1 MASGDLLLHD
11 GSLGRIDLQKPIHA
25 SYQIR
30 ITSQQTVTIRLRQSG
45 EGSPIPVDGDAL
57 QIEVDERP
65 PARIA
70 LHWKSINR
78 LSPRD
83 LEALL
88 RIDNTGG
95 TSAVGLRMVV
105 DVPGDVSVST
115 GDFGTERLDS
125 GTSRTVAVRISSGG
139 IPSGSVRFTLSHQS
153 VGGESS
159 ETALALDLNRVIES
173 DIDRLPIVGRSKARE
188 EISRAL
194 FEDHSVLIDLHGS
207 PGVGKR
213 KLVRS
218 ALERATNAE
227 GKQVEFYEI
236 DCRMAD
242 SFAEAVFMLLNRL
255 AFPFEA
261 SRGSDAAFSKFLSG
275 AGMPENE
282 YQGYVAQLRFLN
294 PGQTPNM
301 GTWYAL
307 SLLLSK
313 LAKTRNLARLI
324 IMLQNVSKF
333 NGSELEGLWALRRYL
348 QTPTEIRIVV
358 TSLNPIVSEM
368 VDRHIEVP
376 ALSDDDCRS
385 LISAVFVL
393 PAASATIES
402 ALIERSELLPANLIS
417 LLKQLT
423 ENADRLVDFDNPLR
437 PASKTLPRSATCQRR
452 RWKPTGKPSSGRASP
467 IWPWPFSPQ
476 FGNRLAKTSFN
487 WRSGCCPSWL
497 PARFGTRSPNACGA
511 AG

>member
-1 MASGDLLLHD
+1 MPRGWRPDGAGARLAIKTNDRQAPLGKHARRSHYREGGSRRSAGCSRRDSFRRRPAQHVRLCDEIEGAILASGDLLLHD

-255 AFPFEA
+255 
-261 SRGSDAAFSKFLSG
+261 
-275 AGMPENE
+275 
-282 YQGYVAQLRFLN
+282 VV
-294 PGQTPNM
+294 
-301 GTWYAL
+301 
-307 SLLLSK
+307 SL
-313 LAKTRNLARLI
+313 
-324 IMLQNVSKF
+324 
-333 NGSELEGLWALRRYL
+333 
-348 QTPTEIRIVV
+348 
-358 TSLNPIVSEM
+358 
-368 VDRHIEVP
+368 
-376 ALSDDDCRS
+376 
-385 LISAVFVL
+385 
-393 PAASATIES
+393 
-402 ALIERSELLPANLIS
+402 RSEPRIGCGILEIS
-417 LLKQLT
+417 LGCGYARK
-423 ENADRLVDFDNPLR
+423 RVPR
-437 PASKTLPRSATCQRR
+437 IRSATEVLEPR
-452 RWKPTGKPSSGRASP
+452 
-467 IWPWPFSPQ
+467 
-476 FGNRLAKTSFN
+476 
-487 WRSGCCPSWL
+487 
-497 PARFGTRSPNACGA
+497 PNPKHGHLVCAIPVA
-511 AG
+511 L